1 MKSFSDFGIDVPT
14 HAAGQTATTCPQC
27 SSQRRKKSVKCL
39 SVNADEGVWNCHHCG
54 WSGSLKQ
61 GVYRSDD
68 LHWRKPVYK
77 KPFPLPAVS
86 LAEKVVAWFAKRGI
100 IRDVLSRNKIT
111 SSQVYMPQVEDFVNA
126 IAFPYFRQGEL
137 INVKYRD
144 AEKNFRLEV
153 GAERLFYGLDDI
165 DEDQTIIVE
174 GELDKLSLEVAGFK
188 NCISVPDGAPCVK
201 SSNYSSKFEFLKND
215 EDVIQSVKTWVIAV
229 DSDEAGQRLDFELSR
244 RLGRENCKR
253 VSWPKDC
260 KDANEVLVKLGSDA
274 LADCIKAAEFYPIK
288 GAFEVND
295 LSSKVYNLFEKGWE
309 KGVSTG
315 WWSLDG
321 LYTVRPGEFTVVTGI
336 PGSGKSNWVD
346 CLSIN
351 LAKNH
356 GWAFAVFSPENQPL
370 EDHAARLIEKYAH
383 VPFFD
388 GPTRRMSEQDLT
400 SSMQWM
406 NDKIFWLLHEDDT
419 EWTIDNIL
427 ESAKELVY
435 RKGVNGLIIDPWNEV
450 EHPNYN
456 GMSETQYISSV
467 LKHVRQF
474 ARHHAVHVWVIAHPQ
489 KLYKDKDGNY
499 PVPTPYDISGSA
511 HWRNKADNCITIWR
525 NYDQAKKHEVDVHV
539 QKIRFRQIGQVGIAE
554 LIYEPPTAT
563 YRDKQEYE
571 YATVK

>member
-1 MKSFSDFGIDVPT
+1 MKSFLDFGIDVSAT
-14 HAAGQTATTCPQC
+14 VVGQASTTCPQC
-27 SSQRRKKSVKCL
+27 SSQRRKKNVKCL
-39 SVNADEGVWNCHHCG
+39 SVQVDDGVWNCHHCG

-61 GVYRSDD
+61 GVYRPDN
-68 LHWRKPVYK
+68 LHWKKPTYK
-77 KPFPLPAVS
+77 KPSPLSVDLS
-86 LAEKVVAWFAKRGI
+86 DKVVGWFADRGI
-100 IRDVLSRNKIT
+100 TRDVLLRNKIT
-111 SSQVYMPQVEDFVNA
+111 KNRVYMPQVEDFVNA
-126 IAFPYFRQGEL
+126 VAFPYFRQGEL

-144 AEKNFRLEV
+144 ANKNFRLEV
-153 GAERLFYGLDDI
+153 GAERLVYGLDDI
-165 DEDQTIIVE
+165 DKDQTIIVE
-174 GELDKLSLEVAGFK
+174 GELDKLSMEVAGFK
-188 NCISVPDGAPCVK
+188 NCVSVPDGAPSVK
-201 SSNYSSKFEFLKND
+201 SSNYSSKFDFLKND
-215 EDVIQSVKTWVIAV
+215 EEVIQSVKSWIIAV

-260 KDANEVLVKLGSDA
+260 KDANEVLVKFGVDTLV
-274 LADCIKAAEFYPIK
+274 DCVNSAEPYPIK
-288 GAFEVND
+288 GAFEISD
-295 LSSKVYNLFEKGWE
+295 LSSKVHNLFEKGWE
-309 KGVSTG
+309 KGVGTG

-356 GWAFAVFSPENQPL
+356 DWSFAVFSPENQPL
-370 EDHAARLIEKYAH
+370 EDHAARLIEKYTH

-388 GPTRRMSEQDLT
+388 GPTRRMSKEDLD

-406 NDKIFWLLHEDDT
+406 NDKIFWILPDDDI

-427 ESAKELVY
+427 ESAKALIY

-450 EHPNYN
+450 EHIRHQE
-456 GMSETQYISSV
+456 MSETQYISVV

-474 ARHHAVHVWVIAHPQ
+474 ARHHSVHVWVIAHPQ

-511 HWRNKADNCITIWR
+511 NWRNKADNCITIWR
-525 NYDQAKKHEVDVHV
+525 NYDQAKKYEVDIHV
-539 QKIRFRQIGQVGIAE
+539 QKIRFRQIGKVGISE
-554 LIYEPPTAT
+554 LVYEPATAT

-571 YATVK
+571 YVNVK